1 MEIALYNELKGGE
14 IMPRYGDDECEEC
27 GGIRVAKSKL
37 CADCLVKRL
46 DAEMTENLIKRQVI
60 EGLKKEIELLKGML
74 DDALNYGLKKN
85 QENGRLLARCREL
98 EELMIR
104 RL

>member
-1 MEIALYNELKGGE
+1 M
-14 IMPRYGDDECEEC
+14 
-27 GGIRVAKSKL
+27 

-46 DAEMTENLIKRQVI
+46 DAGMTENLIKRQVI
-60 EGLKKEIELLKGML
+60 EGLRKKIELLKGML
-74 DDALNYGLKKN
+74 DDALDYGLKKN

-98 EELMIR
+98 EELITG

>member
-1 MEIALYNELKGGE
+1 
-14 IMPRYGDDECEEC
+14 MPIYGDDQCVEC
-27 GGIRVAKSKL
+27 GGIRVARSKL
-37 CADCLVKRL
+37 CADCMVKRL
-46 DAEMTENLIKRQVI
+46 NAEMAENLIKRQVI
-60 EGLKKEIELLKGML
+60 EGLRRKIELLKGML

-98 EELMIR
+98 EELITR